1 MALYLTGNT
10 SNITI
15 DSTSGI
21 TFPNSTRQ
29 SSAGQVLQVIQSTL
43 TTSTSTSSTSFVTTG
58 LTGTIT
64 PKFST
69 SKILIMLSAEMRSD
83 ANKWIQ
89 TQLFK
94 NGSALV
100 SISTGLH
107 YVSGSTITTVLSY
120 SYLDN
125 PATISATT
133 YALYFNAQGGGTVS
147 CNIDTGA
154 ATIILME
161 IAG

>member
-1 MALYLTGNT
+1 MSL
-10 SNITI
+10 II
-15 DSTSGI
+15 DGTNGL
-21 TFPNSTRQ
+21 TFPNSTVQ
-29 SSAGQVLQVIQSTL
+29 ASSGVVLQVVQGTLSTA
-43 TTSTSTSSTSFVTTG
+43 TSTSSSSFVTTG

-94 NGSALV
+94 NGSVLV

-107 YVSGSTITTVLSY
+107 YVNGSTITTVLSY

-125 PATISATT
+125 PATTSATT
-133 YALYFNAQGGGTVS
+133 YALYFNAQGGGTVA
-147 CNIDTGA
+147 CNVDTGA